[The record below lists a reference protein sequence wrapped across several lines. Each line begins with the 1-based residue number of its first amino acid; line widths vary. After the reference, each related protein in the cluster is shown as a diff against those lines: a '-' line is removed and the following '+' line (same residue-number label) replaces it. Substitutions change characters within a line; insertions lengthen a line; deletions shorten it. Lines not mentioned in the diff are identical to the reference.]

1 MKLLY
6 IIVHINILFHGL
18 RRFCKRPRKYNL
30 DIKLYNVTMDGCSTF
45 CIHKRSLQSQTDDT
59 IISITKITLL
69 KLVLWLV
76 NVHFTVSIICIVK
89 ICANRSRM
97 GTEIVIAME
106 FRKPYLTIVW
116 TCEVFWYKKS
126 VFAFSRL
133 MTIIDCSLKRIHVK
147 IIH

>member
-1 MKLLY
+1 
-6 IIVHINILFHGL
+6 
-18 RRFCKRPRKYNL
+18 
-30 DIKLYNVTMDGCSTF
+30 MDGCSTF

-76 NVHFTVSIICIVK
+76 NAHFTVCIICIVK

-97 GTEIVIAME
+97 GTEIVIVME
-106 FRKPYLTIVW
+106 FRKPYLTIYCMNVRS
-116 TCEVFWYKKS
+116 FFGIKKS

-133 MTIIDCSLKRIHVK
+133 KIDDDNRLFTEKNTCENHTLGKRSEWGIVK
-147 IIH
+147 K